1 MVIYTSS
8 QARENLYKLIDQVA
22 ESHIPIHITGKR
34 NGAVMIAEEDFNAM
48 QETLYLLSI
57 PGMRESLL
65 KARKEPIEKCTDT
78 IDW

>member
-1 MVIYTSS
+1 MIIYTSS

-22 ESHIPIHITGKR
+22 ESHTPIHITGKR

-65 KARKEPIEKCTDT
+65 EARKEPIEECTDT